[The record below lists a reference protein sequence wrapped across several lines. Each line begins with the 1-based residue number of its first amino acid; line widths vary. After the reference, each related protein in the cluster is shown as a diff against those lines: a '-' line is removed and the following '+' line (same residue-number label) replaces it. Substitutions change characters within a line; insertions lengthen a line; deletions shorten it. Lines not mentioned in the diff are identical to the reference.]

1 MSEPL
6 ASPRG
11 CRSLAERSSSAA
23 ELMAPAE
30 TTTTSA
36 EYVSV
41 ASPRFTTRRVTS
53 RPDAPVS
60 SFVTWALVS
69 RVTFGSRSAGST
81 QTTWASDLA
90 PTRHGWPSQV
100 SRRVRVRRARGRVRR
115 VRSPLAVHVI
125 EPFRRGVV
133 GLEVL
138 VFDRPRGRYPA
149 PVLDLAEVLAAEA
162 EERGSVELGV
172 ADRIR

>member
-30 TTTTSA
+30 ATTTSA

-60 SFVTWALVS
+60 SFVTWASVS
-69 RVTFGSRSAGST
+69 
-81 QTTWASDLA
+81 
-90 PTRHGWPSQV
+90 H
-100 SRRVRVRRARGRVRR
+100 VRI
-115 VRSPLAVHVI
+115 P
-125 EPFRRGVV
+125 ERGVDADHLGVRLGPDQTRVAVAGLAADAAAAPRV
-133 GLEVL
+133 GL
-138 VFDRPRGRYPA
+138 
-149 PVLDLAEVLAAEA
+149 
-162 EERGSVELGV
+162 VEH
-172 ADRIR
+172 D